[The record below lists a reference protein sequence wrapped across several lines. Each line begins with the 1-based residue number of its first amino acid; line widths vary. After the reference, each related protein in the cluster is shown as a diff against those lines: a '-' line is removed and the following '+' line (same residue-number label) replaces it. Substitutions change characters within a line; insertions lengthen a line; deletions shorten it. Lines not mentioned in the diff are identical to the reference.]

1 MAKPS
6 SRAQSRGQD
15 SARFK
20 GLLEALHREEQLR
33 IAELCQKSQLRVQ
46 LRLLNLVEI
55 YQPKLLVGT
64 TASNPARKPNSGAT
78 ELEWVWDPLV
88 ENVEATAC
96 PQCHHPTFELSLTRQ
111 GGLACPASPPPVR
124 PRPDD
129 EPGVRRGRNS
139 GNSGGI
145 PVSEYLFAWRTTTTA
160 RLTDDTEA
168 MGNNLDPVLCTVGP
182 ATAHRR
188 PYAIQLLGRL
198 FPTDLP
204 SPAGPTFRLSA
215 TELLPFRERVQ
226 DGIGMPGAMAA
237 VARPGIFARIG
248 HHRGPHGVG
257 LDVPQNDEQV
267 VAVLDDRG
275 SEAALPDV
283 AAGSLSPVVPPGVS
297 DGQGLE
303 DAADRLPG
311 GRLEK
316 QMKMVGHQAVAEERE
331 RVPCLGAGEIAKE
344 HIPFA
349 VGAEDIGSVVPA
361 VDRVVN
367 KVIACRSWKSSH
379 ESNLPT

>member
-1 MAKPS
+1 MRLMDDA
-6 SRAQSRGQD
+6 
-15 SARFK
+15 
-20 GLLEALHREEQLR
+20 EAMQREFR
-33 IAELCQKSQLRVQ
+33 
-46 LRLLNLVEI
+46 
-55 YQPKLLVGT
+55 
-64 TASNPARKPNSGAT
+64 
-78 ELEWVWDPLV
+78 
-88 ENVEATAC
+88 
-96 PQCHHPTFELSLTRQ
+96 
-111 GGLACPASPPPVR
+111 
-124 PRPDD
+124 
-129 EPGVRRGRNS
+129 
-139 GNSGGI
+139 GNSGVRGI
-145 PVSEYLFAWRTTTTA
+145 PVSEHLFAWRTTTTA
-160 RLTDDTEA
+160 RLTDDAEA
-168 MGNNLDPVLCTVGP
+168 MGNDLDPVLCTVGP

-237 VARPGIFARIG
+237 VARPGRLARIG
-248 HHRGPHGVG
+248 HHRGPHRVG

-316 QMKMVGHQAVAEERE
+316 QMKMVGHQAVAEECE
-331 RVPCLGAGEIAKE
+331 RIPCLGAGEIAKE

>member
-1 MAKPS
+1 
-6 SRAQSRGQD
+6 
-15 SARFK
+15 
-20 GLLEALHREEQLR
+20 
-33 IAELCQKSQLRVQ
+33 
-46 LRLLNLVEI
+46 
-55 YQPKLLVGT
+55 
-64 TASNPARKPNSGAT
+64 
-78 ELEWVWDPLV
+78 
-88 ENVEATAC
+88 
-96 PQCHHPTFELSLTRQ
+96 
-111 GGLACPASPPPVR
+111 
-124 PRPDD
+124 
-129 EPGVRRGRNS
+129 
-139 GNSGGI
+139 
-145 PVSEYLFAWRTTTTA
+145 
-160 RLTDDTEA
+160 
-168 MGNNLDPVLCTVGP
+168 
-182 ATAHRR
+182 
-188 PYAIQLLGRL
+188 
-198 FPTDLP
+198 
-204 SPAGPTFRLSA
+204 
-215 TELLPFRERVQ
+215 
-226 DGIGMPGAMAA
+226 MPGT
-237 VARPGIFARIG
+237 
-248 HHRGPHGVG
+248 
-257 LDVPQNDEQV
+257 
-267 VAVLDDRG
+267 LDDRG

>member
-1 MAKPS
+1 MS
-6 SRAQSRGQD
+6 
-15 SARFK
+15 
-20 GLLEALHREEQLR
+20 E
-33 IAELCQKSQLRVQ
+33 
-46 LRLLNLVEI
+46 
-55 YQPKLLVGT
+55 
-64 TASNPARKPNSGAT
+64 
-78 ELEWVWDPLV
+78 
-88 ENVEATAC
+88 
-96 PQCHHPTFELSLTRQ
+96 
-111 GGLACPASPPPVR
+111 
-124 PRPDD
+124 
-129 EPGVRRGRNS
+129 
-139 GNSGGI
+139 GI
-145 PVSEYLFAWRTTTTA
+145 PVSEHLFAWRTTTTA
-160 RLTDDTEA
+160 RLTDDAEA
-168 MGNNLDPVLCTVGP
+168 MGNDLDPVLCTVGP

-188 PYAIQLLGRL
+188 PHAIQLLGRL

-204 SPAGPTFRLSA
+204 SPAGPMFRLTA

-226 DGIGMPGAMAA
+226 DGIGMPGAMSA
-237 VARPGIFARIG
+237 VARPGILARIG
-248 HHRGPHGVG
+248 HHRGPHRVG

-349 VGAEDIGSVVPA
+349 IGAEDGPTTEFQVH
-361 VDRVVN
+361 N
-367 KVIACRSWKSSH
+367 KGRKGMGTHARQSW
-379 ESNLPT
+379 TTWI

>member
-1 MAKPS
+1 MSDQPS
-6 SRAQSRGQD
+6 SKVSAQKPASAHLKTVLINTVVPSHFCQD
-15 SARFK
+15 YR
-20 GLLEALHREEQLR
+20 
-33 IAELCQKSQLRVQ
+33 RVQ
-46 LRLLNLVEI
+46 AGQLPGCGHLVLVSRLAQQRSHPLDERLAAQ
-55 YQPKLLVGT
+55 QPAMRRGLKGVCRSPRQSLLD
-64 TASNPARKPNSGAT
+64 
-78 ELEWVWDPLV
+78 E
-88 ENVEATAC
+88 
-96 PQCHHPTFELSLTRQ
+96 
-111 GGLACPASPPPVR
+111 PPVGR
-124 PRPDD
+124 LGIVAARLAT
-129 EPGVRRGRNS
+129 PGRMQS
-139 GNSGGI
+139 LEGGI
-145 PVSEYLFAWRTTTTA
+145 PVSEHLFARRTTTTA
-160 RLTDDTEA
+160 RLMDDAEA
-168 MGNNLDPVLCTVGP
+168 MGNDLDPVLCTVGP

-188 PYAIQLLGRL
+188 PHAIQLLGRL

-237 VARPGIFARIG
+237 VARPGILARIG
-248 HHRGPHGVG
+248 HHRGPHRVG

-267 VAVLDDRG
+267 VAALDDRG
-275 SEAALPDV
+275 SAAALPDV

-303 DAADRLPG
+303 DAADRLSG

-331 RVPCLGAGEIAKE
+331 RIPCLGAGEIAKE

-367 KVIACRSWKSSH
+367 KVIACQSWKSSH

>member
-1 MAKPS
+1 M
-6 SRAQSRGQD
+6 
-15 SARFK
+15 
-20 GLLEALHREEQLR
+20 
-33 IAELCQKSQLRVQ
+33 
-46 LRLLNLVEI
+46 
-55 YQPKLLVGT
+55 
-64 TASNPARKPNSGAT
+64 
-78 ELEWVWDPLV
+78 
-88 ENVEATAC
+88 
-96 PQCHHPTFELSLTRQ
+96 
-111 GGLACPASPPPVR
+111 
-124 PRPDD
+124 
-129 EPGVRRGRNS
+129 
-139 GNSGGI
+139 
-145 PVSEYLFAWRTTTTA
+145 SEHLFARRTTTTA
-160 RLTDDTEA
+160 RLMDDAEA
-168 MGNNLDPVLCTVGP
+168 MGNDLDPVLCTVGP

-188 PYAIQLLGRL
+188 SHAIQLLGRL

-237 VARPGIFARIG
+237 VARPGILARIG
-248 HHRGPHGVG
+248 HYRGPHRVG

-283 AAGSLSPVVPPGVS
+283 AAGSLSPVAPPGVS

-331 RVPCLGAGEIAKE
+331 RIPCLGAGEIAKE

-349 VGAEDIGSVVPA
+349 VGAEDIGSVVSA

-367 KVIACRSWKSSH
+367 QVIACRSWKSSH

>member
-1 MAKPS
+1 MRRMWTALSNYPKTGCNPRKIQDLRAFSDSYLSPGRCRRSLLTVHLKPYWGKPAV
-6 SRAQSRGQD
+6 RNFRGG
-15 SARFK
+15 R
-20 GLLEALHREEQLR
+20 G
-33 IAELCQKSQLRVQ
+33 
-46 LRLLNLVEI
+46 N
-55 YQPKLLVGT
+55 PKLDR
-64 TASNPARKPNSGAT
+64 ARRA
-78 ELEWVWDPLV
+78 PLPYSA
-88 ENVEATAC
+88 E
-96 PQCHHPTFELSLTRQ
+96 H
-111 GGLACPASPPPVR
+111 
-124 PRPDD
+124 
-129 EPGVRRGRNS
+129 
-139 GNSGGI
+139 
-145 PVSEYLFAWRTTTTA
+145 LFAWRTTTTA
-160 RLTDDTEA
+160 RLTDDAEA
-168 MGNNLDPVLCTVGP
+168 MGNDLDPVLCTVGP

-188 PYAIQLLGRL
+188 PHAIQLLGRL
-198 FPTDLP
+198 FSTDLP

-226 DGIGMPGAMAA
+226 DGIGMPGAMAT
-237 VARPGIFARIG
+237 VARPSILARIG
-248 HHRGPHGVG
+248 HHHGPHRVG
-257 LDVPQNDEQV
+257 LDVPHNDEQV
-267 VAVLDDRG
+267 VAVLDDRR
-275 SEAALPDV
+275 SEATLPDV

-311 GRLEK
+311 GQLEK

>member
-1 MAKPS
+1 MPALTYGYSGEGRVPL
-6 SRAQSRGQD
+6 GD
-15 SARFK
+15 SLAR
-20 GLLEALHREEQLR
+20 
-33 IAELCQKSQLRVQ
+33 
-46 LRLLNLVEI
+46 
-55 YQPKLLVGT
+55 
-64 TASNPARKPNSGAT
+64 NSGVRGISVSEHFGSANFGVR
-78 ELEWVWDPLV
+78 EFR
-88 ENVEATAC
+88 C
-96 PQCHHPTFELSLTRQ
+96 QSIFSRI
-111 GGLACPASPPPVR
+111 PANS
-124 PRPDD
+124 
-129 EPGVRRGRNS
+129 GVRRIPGR
-139 GNSGGI
+139 I
-145 PVSEYLFAWRTTTTA
+145 PVSEGANSGVRGGEFRCQRGRIPVPEHLFAWRTTTTA
-160 RLTDDTEA
+160 RLTDDAEA
-168 MGNNLDPVLCTVGP
+168 MGNDLDPVLCTVGP

-188 PYAIQLLGRL
+188 PHAIQLLGRL

-237 VARPGIFARIG
+237 VARPGILARIG
-248 HHRGPHGVG
+248 HHRGPHRVG

>member
-1 MAKPS
+1 M
-6 SRAQSRGQD
+6 
-15 SARFK
+15 
-20 GLLEALHREEQLR
+20 
-33 IAELCQKSQLRVQ
+33 
-46 LRLLNLVEI
+46 
-55 YQPKLLVGT
+55 
-64 TASNPARKPNSGAT
+64 
-78 ELEWVWDPLV
+78 
-88 ENVEATAC
+88 
-96 PQCHHPTFELSLTRQ
+96 
-111 GGLACPASPPPVR
+111 
-124 PRPDD
+124 
-129 EPGVRRGRNS
+129 
-139 GNSGGI
+139 
-145 PVSEYLFAWRTTTTA
+145 SEHLFARRTTTTA
-160 RLTDDTEA
+160 RLTDDAEA
-168 MGNNLDPVLCTVGP
+168 MGYDLDPVLCAVGP

-188 PYAIQLLGRL
+188 PHAIQLLGRL

-237 VARPGIFARIG
+237 VARPGRLARVG
-248 HHRGPHGVG
+248 HHRGPHRVG

-275 SEAALPDV
+275 SAAALPDV

-331 RVPCLGAGEIAKE
+331 RIPCLGAGEIAKE

>member
-1 MAKPS
+1 MK
-6 SRAQSRGQD
+6 
-15 SARFK
+15 
-20 GLLEALHREEQLR
+20 
-33 IAELCQKSQLRVQ
+33 
-46 LRLLNLVEI
+46 
-55 YQPKLLVGT
+55 
-64 TASNPARKPNSGAT
+64 RKPPQIPGIALGCPRSCFRSVVRSHRPVVRWRQPRSIHLGDEHGCIQLVDAGGETTRRREPRGVSGTLEVSPTGSTNSG
-78 ELEWVWDPLV
+78 
-88 ENVEATAC
+88 
-96 PQCHHPTFELSLTRQ
+96 
-111 GGLACPASPPPVR
+111 VR
-124 PRPDD
+124 AR
-129 EPGVRRGRNS
+129 
-139 GNSGGI
+139 I
-145 PVSEYLFAWRTTTTA
+145 PVSEHLFANSGVRIPVSEGVRIPVSEHLFAWRTTTTA
-160 RLTDDTEA
+160 RLRDDAEA
-168 MGNNLDPVLCTVGP
+168 MGNDLDPVLCTVGP

-188 PYAIQLLGRL
+188 PHAIQLLGRL

-237 VARPGIFARIG
+237 VARPGILARIG
-248 HHRGPHGVG
+248 HHRGPHRVG

-316 QMKMVGHQAVAEERE
+316 QMKMLGHQAVAEERE
-331 RVPCLGAGEIAKE
+331 RIPCLGAGEIAKE

>member
-1 MAKPS
+1 M
-6 SRAQSRGQD
+6 
-15 SARFK
+15 
-20 GLLEALHREEQLR
+20 
-33 IAELCQKSQLRVQ
+33 
-46 LRLLNLVEI
+46 
-55 YQPKLLVGT
+55 
-64 TASNPARKPNSGAT
+64 
-78 ELEWVWDPLV
+78 
-88 ENVEATAC
+88 
-96 PQCHHPTFELSLTRQ
+96 
-111 GGLACPASPPPVR
+111 
-124 PRPDD
+124 
-129 EPGVRRGRNS
+129 
-139 GNSGGI
+139 
-145 PVSEYLFAWRTTTTA
+145 SEHLFAWRTTTTA
-160 RLTDDTEA
+160 RLTDDAEA
-168 MGNNLDPVLCTVGP
+168 MGNDLDPVLCTVGP

-188 PYAIQLLGRL
+188 PHAIQLLGRL

-215 TELLPFRERVQ
+215 TELLPFRDESRMGSACPAPWQRWLDQV
-226 DGIGMPGAMAA
+226 DSHGSATIAA
-237 VARPGIFARIG
+237 RT
-248 HHRGPHGVG
+248 G
-257 LDVPQNDEQV
+257 LASMYLRTTSRWSP
-267 VAVLDDRG
+267 VLDDRG

-283 AAGSLSPVVPPGVS
+283 AAGSLSPVLPPGVS

-331 RVPCLGAGEIAKE
+331 RIPCLGAGEIAKE

>member
-1 MAKPS
+1 M
-6 SRAQSRGQD
+6 
-15 SARFK
+15 
-20 GLLEALHREEQLR
+20 
-33 IAELCQKSQLRVQ
+33 
-46 LRLLNLVEI
+46 
-55 YQPKLLVGT
+55 
-64 TASNPARKPNSGAT
+64 
-78 ELEWVWDPLV
+78 
-88 ENVEATAC
+88 
-96 PQCHHPTFELSLTRQ
+96 
-111 GGLACPASPPPVR
+111 
-124 PRPDD
+124 DD
-129 EPGVRRGRNS
+129 
-139 GNSGGI
+139 
-145 PVSEYLFAWRTTTTA
+145 A
-160 RLTDDTEA
+160 EA
-168 MGNNLDPVLCTVGP
+168 MGNDLDPVLCTVGP

-188 PYAIQLLGRL
+188 PHAIQLLGRL

-204 SPAGPTFRLSA
+204 SPAGPTCRLSA

-237 VARPGIFARIG
+237 VARPGRLARIG
-248 HHRGPHGVG
+248 HHRGPHRVG

-267 VAVLDDRG
+267 VAVLDDRR

-349 VGAEDIGSVVPA
+349 VGAEDTGPPRHFSLSFLRFSIVTNYCTYILYLLMITKANANIVKRCDDVPQKLRFSPNA
-361 VDRVVN
+361 GFAIRPSSPILMRWPWPRTLARLFPRL
-367 KVIACRSWKSSH
+367 IAW
-379 ESNLPT
+379 